1 MAEGLVKTLGVSL
14 WDGQR
19 RGAVSNAQTVYR
31 PAMVPSGRA
40 VNVREMFVEAYPRFA
55 DVCRSVDEPGIAIL
69 AVDERT
75 GRPAGIAKLCA
86 RVMRPV
92 AAIVGRHD
100 HCDLYLNGSEAL
112 SLRQFAVVLSPVA
125 SWKPGEPQVR
135 YRVLDLKTELG
146 MLDEEG
152 RPLCGL
158 RAEGPAILRCAGYA
172 LYIMVLGDPS
182 DWPASGAD
190 AWSMLPERVY
200 FDELEHCAG
209 GSMPRFRM
217 PRDLTQSVVMR
228 TSGPRDTGAR
238 LVGNG
243 DVAGTLEIIGPE
255 RRTQLTVGH
264 EALRDG
270 ILLGR
275 YARCD
280 GHADDPSLS
289 RVHTLLLHDED
300 RLLAI
305 DTASCNGTRAEG
317 EERARVTEI
326 GRDTL
331 LRLGKHTRVTWRWSA
346 G

>member
-1 MAEGLVKTLGVSL
+1 VKTLGVSL
-14 WDGQR
+14 WDGQK
-19 RGAVSNAQTVYR
+19 RGAAPNAQTVYR
-31 PAMVPSGRA
+31 PAVLPSGRA
-40 VNVREMFVEAYPRFA
+40 MNLREMFIESYPRFA
-55 DVCRSVDEPGIAIL
+55 QACRTVEEPGIAIL

-100 HCDLYLNGSEAL
+100 HCDLYLNGSETL
-112 SLRQFAVVLSPVA
+112 SLRHLAVVLSPVA

-135 YRVLDLKTELG
+135 YRVLDLKTEIG

-152 RPLCGL
+152 RPLRGL
-158 RAEGPAILRCAGYA
+158 RAEGPAMLRCAGYA
-172 LYIMVLGDPS
+172 MYILPLGDPT

-190 AWSMLPERVY
+190 AWSMIPERVY

-209 GSMPRFRM
+209 GSIPRFRM

-228 TSGPRDTGAR
+228 TSGPRDTAAR
-238 LVGNG
+238 LVGTG
-243 DVAGTLEIIGPE
+243 DLAGTLDIIGPE
-255 RRTQLTVGH
+255 RRTQIMIGH

-270 ILLGR
+270 VLLGR

-305 DTASCNGTRAEG
+305 DTASCNGTRATG

-326 GRDTL
+326 GRETEL
-331 LRLGKHTRVTWRWSA
+331 LLGKHTRVLWRWSA